1 MLWARA
7 ESPAWVECLILRLP
21 LPHPHPL
28 PPAHTHTNHRD
39 QKGTCSSIQMAGG
52 HFSKAELHTD
62 HQENLFSADSDLKE
76 TLWSEVWDS
85 TSLQS
90 PSRCW
95 CSWSVDHPTRTL
107 ARACTLAKGPPGR
120 GAVFP
125 KKQRGLAQSWPLKG
139 TFVVRE
145 TTIICVHPNQDILA
159 FRRQKK
165 LQLVPGAFQIHVKA
179 KGKTI
184 RSWWRSLMYGGQKRS
199 TELWGGMRIT
209 GEHEG
214 DARLS
219 WLQGNHSS
227 DTCVWAWLHVWRLGL
242 VCFGMK
248 QAEIRK
254 ALI

>member
-1 MLWARA
+1 MRFYVFNSL
-7 ESPAWVECLILRLP
+7 PADADASGPWTTPWGPWLELAPWLGSTRK
-21 LPHPHPL
+21 
-28 PPAHTHTNHRD
+28 R
-39 QKGTCSSIQMAGG
+39 SS
-52 HFSKAELHTD
+52 F
-62 HQENLFSADSDLKE
+62 
-76 TLWSEVWDS
+76 
-85 TSLQS
+85 
-90 PSRCW
+90 P
-95 CSWSVDHPTRTL
+95 
-107 ARACTLAKGPPGR
+107 
-120 GAVFP
+120 P
-125 KKQRGLAQSWPLKG
+125 KKQRGLAQTWPLKG

-145 TTIICVHPNQDILA
+145 TIIICVHPNQDILA

-199 TELWGGMRIT
+199 TELWGGMRVT

-214 DARLS
+214 DAWLS

-227 DTCVWAWLHVWRLGL
+227 DTRVWAWLHVWWLGL

-248 QAEIRK
+248 WAEVRK